1 MKLLGKCLLYSCV
14 GIGIGAVCYLSIL
27 TFIYPGVAPTV
38 LGLISVF
45 VISALIGL
53 LSMIFETDMPFTYA
67 IGIHL
72 VGTFLLYVI
81 MNLINNWPINRWTV
95 FIFVL
100 VYLIVWLIVILTQGS
115 KIHRLNMKI
124 KQRNSKQK

>member
-1 MKLLGKCLLYSCV
+1 MRLFGKCLLYGGI

-27 TFIYPGVAPTV
+27 TFAYPGVAPII

-53 LSMIFETDMPFTYA
+53 LSMIFETDLPFTYA

-72 VGTFLLYVI
+72 IGTFLLYGS
-81 MNLINNWPINRWTV
+81 MNLINKWPISRWTV

-100 VYLIVWLIVILTQGS
+100 VYLIVWLFLILVQWD
-115 KIHRLNMKI
+115 KINKLNAKI
-124 KQRNSKQK
+124 KRRNRR